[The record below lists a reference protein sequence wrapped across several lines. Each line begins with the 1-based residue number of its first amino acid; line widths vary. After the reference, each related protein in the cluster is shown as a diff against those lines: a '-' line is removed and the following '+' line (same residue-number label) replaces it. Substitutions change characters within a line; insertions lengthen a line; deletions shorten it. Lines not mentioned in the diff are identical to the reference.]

1 AGSDG
6 RPDPPGS
13 CPTAPPAAAG
23 SRGGLFLL
31 ATLIHPEATG
41 GCGALSAEQGPTP
54 PLGDHDPFARFTPE
68 IDVTPP
74 PLPACAIRGGS
85 ASWGPLGPPDEL
97 VEVPPE
103 MQAADPDRNLK
114 WRGIARYTS
123 QVECS
128 RRGDRGHPPPRGS
141 LR

>member
-1 AGSDG
+1 G
-6 RPDPPGS
+6 RPARAEFSRG
-13 CPTAPPAAAG
+13 AAAALAR
-23 SRGGLFLL
+23 SRGAAARH
-31 ATLIHPEATG
+31 ATLTHPRGRGE
-41 GCGALSAEQGPTP
+41 CMALSAEPCPTP